1 MQNAL
6 TIDVE
11 DYFQVEAFSAVIDR
25 QDWPD
30 YPSRVEKNT
39 LLILD
44 LLDTKN
50 VKATFFVLG
59 WVAKHFP
66 ALVKKIAQQGHEVAS
81 HGLSHR
87 LVYAQTPQE
96 FRSETRESKEILEDL
111 AQQPVI
117 GYRAATYSITK
128 SSLWAL
134 DILAEEGFRYDS
146 SIFPVRHDKYGIP
159 HAKTTLHMLKTVDGN
174 SLIECP
180 LSVLPLGGFNVPVAG
195 GGYFR
200 FFPYRFTKWALAQLN
215 RGGDPFVFYLHP
227 WELDPGQPRIRNAT
241 ALSRFRHYLNLDR
254 CLSRLVKLIDDFSFA
269 PMCEILSQGDLL
281 EPRRNRC
288 PSVPCPIR

>member
-1 MQNAL
+1 MRNAL

-11 DYFQVEAFSAVIDR
+11 DYFHVEAFSEVIDR
-25 QDWPD
+25 QQWPD

-44 LLDTKN
+44 LLGTKN

-59 WVAKHFP
+59 WVAKRFP
-66 ALVKKIAQQGHEVAS
+66 ALIREIAQQGHEVAS

-87 LVYAQTPQE
+87 LVYTQTPQE

-159 HAKTTLHMLKTVDGN
+159 HAKTTPHTLKTENGN
-174 SLIECP
+174 SLIEYP
-180 LSVLPLGGFNVPVAG
+180 LSVLPLAGFNVPIAG

-200 FFPYRFTKWALAQLN
+200 FFPYRLTKWALTQLN
-215 RGGDPFVFYLHP
+215 RDGDPFVFYLHP
-227 WELDPGQPRIRNAT
+227 WELDPDQPRIRNAT
-241 ALSRFRHYLNLDR
+241 ALSQFRHYLNLDK
-254 CLSRLVKLIDDFSFA
+254 CLDRLVKLIDDFSFA
-269 PMCEILSQGDLL
+269 PMGEILNQGDLL
-281 EPRRNRC
+281 ET
-288 PSVPCPIR
+288 SKAPIAPMP